1 MKFSKKVLICL
12 LTATCAVAGT
22 VGLAACQGN
31 KPEQPTVTIGDNGN
45 VFVNGVDTGIAAKTD
60 VSVSYVL
67 QVGDKVTVYYS
78 DGTSQEVPFL
88 NTNLSVGAPWTLLQR
103 V

>member
-1 MKFSKKVLICL
+1 MKFSKKVLIGL

-22 VGLAACQGN
+22 VGLAACQGNGN

-60 VSVSYVL
+60 VSLLFGRYLS
-67 QVGDKVTVYYS
+67 GS
-78 DGTSQEVPFL
+78 AFL
-88 NTNLSVGAPWTLLQR
+88 KYKLISRRKQN
-103 V
+103 